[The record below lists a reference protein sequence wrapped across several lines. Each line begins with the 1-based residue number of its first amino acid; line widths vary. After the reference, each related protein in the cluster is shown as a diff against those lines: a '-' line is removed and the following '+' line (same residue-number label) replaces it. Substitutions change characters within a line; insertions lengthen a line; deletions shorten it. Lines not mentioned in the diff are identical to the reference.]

1 MRFII
6 RFPTVLL
13 ILLALTIGSVGL
25 SPRPVF
31 ASISADVLSDELS
44 ARDRIEVF
52 DEVWET
58 IQEKYYN
65 PEFNG
70 VDWRAVRDRYRPQ
83 IEHVANDD
91 DFYDLLKR
99 MVGEL
104 HDAHT
109 RFHTPEQRRE
119 RVRLQAVSAGVSIFE
134 VEGKVVVAG
143 VEADSEAS
151 RAGVLEGMPVI
162 AIDGKPVADRIAGR
176 KPRSDVV
183 VLTD

>member
-1 MRFII
+1 MRFIS
-6 RFPTVLL
+6 RFPTILL
-13 ILLALTIGSVGL
+13 ILAALTFGSVGVL
-25 SPRPVF
+25 PRPVL
-31 ASISADVLSDELS
+31 ASKPADVLSDVLS

-58 IQEKYYN
+58 IQEKYYD
-65 PEFNG
+65 PSFNG
-70 VDWRAVRDRYRPQ
+70 VDWSAIRDRYRPQ
-83 IEHVANDD
+83 VDHVANDD

-134 VEGKVVVAG
+134 VEGKVVIAG
-143 VEADSEAS
+143 VEADSDAS

-162 AIDGKPVADRIAGR
+162 AIDGKPVADRIEEVR
-176 KPRSDVV
+176 
-183 VLTD
+183 T